1 MKKENE
7 EWKAELFAFV
17 DEAEKNGKW
26 LKCNYQDLIFT
37 PDELRE
43 KHKNN
48 QFVWG
53 VVNWKAIDPIDLLKQ
68 DVADLLLQVTELQ
81 KRLTKIKS
89 Q

>member
-1 MKKENE
+1 M
-7 EWKAELFAFV
+7 
-17 DEAEKNGKW
+17 
-26 LKCNYQDLIFT
+26 IFT